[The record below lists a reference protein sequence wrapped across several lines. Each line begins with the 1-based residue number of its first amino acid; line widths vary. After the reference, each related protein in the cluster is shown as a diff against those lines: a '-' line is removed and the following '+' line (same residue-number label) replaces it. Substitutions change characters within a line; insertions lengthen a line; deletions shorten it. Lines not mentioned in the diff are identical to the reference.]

1 MNPVRGGGILL
12 ILSEVMWPALLLAAY
27 VVSGPR
33 DHVSFLVLGK
43 TTNHRQSENG
53 VIGLLNY
60 HFFAE
65 IFVREGGRVSDA
77 SLSFP
82 GGHTQSFEDLG
93 YVLELHGG
101 RFDGE
106 ERLDRDYPTGEYAV
120 RFDTPDGPID
130 GRRLEIRGSRIP
142 EAPRITLLQEGRAAS
157 PQAIDPAKDVTVT
170 WSEFEG
176 ARSDPNGILDDLVFV
191 VVGNCRAERVVHSG
205 RPFEGTPYLT
215 YRTKAY
221 TIPGGT
227 LAPGE
232 EHQMFVEH
240 ASVDASE
247 EDGIVGL
254 VTYASTTFL
263 DLRTRG
269 VPSGS
274 CPDVMP
280 PFDGGQTDRKRP

>member
-1 MNPVRGGGILL
+1 MWAAILL
-12 ILSEVMWPALLLAAY
+12 TASVAP
-27 VVSGPR
+27 GPR

-43 TTNHRQSENG
+43 TTNHRQAESGE
-53 VIGLLNY
+53 VRLLNY

-65 IFVREGGRVSDA
+65 IFVREAGRVSDA

-82 GGHTQSFEDLG
+82 SGRTQSFEDRG

-101 RFDGE
+101 RFDGGG
-106 ERLDRDYPTGEYAV
+106 RLDAAYPPGEYAV
-120 RFDTPDGPID
+120 RFATPDGSIG
-130 GRRLEIRGSRIP
+130 GRRLEVKGSRIP
-142 EAPRITLLQEGRAAS
+142 EPPRISLSQEGTAAS
-157 PQAIDPAKDVTVT
+157 PLAIDPAKDVIIT
-170 WSEFEG
+170 WSEFGG

-205 RPFEGTPYLT
+205 RPFEATPFLT
-215 YRTKAY
+215 YRTKDY

-227 LAPGE
+227 LSPGE

-263 DLRTRG
+263 DFRTTG
-269 VPSGS
+269 APTGPS
-274 CPDVMP
+274 CPEVMP

>member
-1 MNPVRGGGILL
+1 
-12 ILSEVMWPALLLAAY
+12 MWPALLLLGY

-33 DHVSFLVLGK
+33 DHASFLVLGK
-43 TTNHRQSENG
+43 TTNHRQSESGN
-53 VIGLLNY
+53 VGLLNY

-65 IFVREGGRVSDA
+65 IFVREGGRVSGA
-77 SLSFP
+77 SLRFP
-82 GGHTQSFEDLG
+82 GGRTQPFEDRG
-93 YVLELHGG
+93 YVLEVHGG

-106 ERLDRDYPTGEYAV
+106 ERLNRAYPPGEYEV
-120 RFDTPDGPID
+120 RFDTPDGSIE
-130 GRRLEIRGSRIP
+130 GRRLEMKGSRIP
-142 EAPRITLLQEGRAAS
+142 EPPRISLLQDGKAAS
-157 PQAIDPAKDVTVT
+157 PQAIDSAKDVTVA

-176 ARSDPNGILDDLVFV
+176 ARSDPNGLLDDLVFV

-205 RPFEGTPYLT
+205 RPFEGTPFLT
-215 YRTKAY
+215 YRTKEY

-227 LAPGE
+227 LSPGE

-263 DLRTRG
+263 DFRTTG
-269 VPSGS
+269 VESGS
-274 CPDVMP
+274 CPEVMP